1 MSKITRTLLS
11 ILQENAGDNDITTV
25 EGISAVASSV
35 LFPQD
40 GLDLIDTNYQDRLV
54 VGFTLH
60 YLKDEIGM
68 ETLPLWKLALLEKLY
83 NNYDYINEIYANLDK
98 QIFSDYRVRNV
109 SNNGTATGSKIGTGS
124 TGTIKNGT
132 TVDSGDVTR
141 NYDEENTDS
150 KESILGDVEK
160 ITLEKKG
167 SEIRQHGGNDTFKKE
182 GAEVQRRGGDDTT
195 TDGGYVDNIASKGTS
210 NYTNGVNITFDTPV
224 DTLDALRN
232 PGGEVSYSPTDQMEF
247 PEGTETDP
255 RPEGRDLTIY
265 LDGDEAETNGRGWD
279 YMAKQAYDYMSGAV
293 EQDQTQTAVENSND
307 KTLNHNKSK
316 TEYASTTAT
325 VYGEDEEGAP
335 SERKDTTTY
344 SSDETIT
351 YGKNKNGDDERK
363 DITDVKKDAT
373 TTDTSSGA
381 KSGTDHTI
389 SGNTNTVSAEEE
401 ATNTNSEETNNS
413 HNDTTDEID
422 YNVSMEL
429 VLKSESFLSRLWNL
443 FDDLFI
449 NFSY

>member
-35 LFPQD
+35 LFPED
-40 GLDLIDTNYQDRLV
+40 GLALIDENYQDRLV

-68 ETLPLWKLALLEKLY
+68 ETLPLWKLALLEKLF

-124 TGTIKNGT
+124 TGTIKSGT
-132 TVDSGDVTR
+132 TTDTGDVTR
-141 NYDEENTDS
+141 NYEEENTDS

-160 ITLEKKG
+160 ITLDKKG
-167 SEIRQHGGNDTFKKE
+167 SELKQHSGNDTLKKQ
-182 GAEVQRRGGDDTT
+182 GAEVQRRGGNDTV

-224 DTLDALRN
+224 DNLDDLRT
-232 PGGEVSYSPTDQMEF
+232 PGGEVSYSPTDTVQFGE
-247 PEGTETDP
+247 D
-255 RPEGRDLTIY
+255 EGRDMTVY
-265 LDGDEAETNGRGWD
+265 LDGDEENTHGRGWD
-279 YMAKQAYDYMSGAV
+279 YMANQTYDYMAGAV

-307 KTLNHNKSK
+307 KTLNHNESK
-316 TEYASTTAT
+316 TDYASKTAT
-325 VYGEDEEGAP
+325 VYGEDETGDTN
-335 SERKDTTTY
+335 ERKDTTTY
-344 SSDETIT
+344 ASDETIT
-351 YGKNKNGDDERK
+351 YGKTKSGDDPRQ

-381 KSGTDHTI
+381 KLGTDHTV

-401 ATNTNSEETNNS
+401 ATNSNSEETNNS

>member
-40 GLDLIDTNYQDRLV
+40 GLDLIDENYQDRLV

-68 ETLPLWKLALLEKLY
+68 ETLPLWKLALLEKLF

-124 TGTIKNGT
+124 TGTVKSGT
-132 TVDSGDVTR
+132 TIDNGDVTR
-141 NYDEENTDS
+141 NYEEENTDS

-160 ITLEKKG
+160 ITLEKTG
-167 SEIRQHGGNDTFKKE
+167 SELKQHGGNDILKKE
-182 GAEVQRRGGDDTT
+182 GAEVQRRGGDDTV

-224 DTLDALRN
+224 DSLDDLRT
-232 PGGEVSYSPTDQMEF
+232 PGGEVSYSPTGTMTF
-247 PEGTETDP
+247 GEG
-255 RPEGRDLTIY
+255 EGRNLTQY
-265 LDGDEAETNGRGWD
+265 LDGDEQNTHGRGWD
-279 YMAKQAYDYMSGAV
+279 YMANQTYDYMSGAV

-307 KTLNHNKSK
+307 KTLNHNESK
-316 TEYASTTAT
+316 TEYGSKTAT
-325 VYGEDEEGAP
+325 VYGEDEDGATN
-335 SERKDTTTY
+335 ERKDTTTY
-344 SSDETIT
+344 QSDETIT
-351 YGKNKNGDDERK
+351 YGKTKNGDDERK
-363 DITDVKKDAT
+363 DITDVKKDST

-381 KSGTDHTI
+381 KLGTDHTI
-389 SGNTNTVSAEEE
+389 SGNTNTLSAEEE
-401 ATNTNSEETNNS
+401 VTNSNSEETNNS